1 MDETSTPQRPAR
13 GLKLLATILGSVWFF
28 PVSCTTGSF
37 VGNQIVAAA
46 DARDVGKGD
55 KVHRLFRVVA
65 EPGEKG
71 ASFRVLHWDEIQPY
85 LAQGGARPAPT
96 PLSFRMSAASGSMHE
111 SGSKFEYRVLEDS
124 GSEQLIELVE
134 AYDDGDN
141 TIWSRYRATG
151 NSIAPVSSRMFYF
164 GYMFS
169 AMFYAFIG
177 ALVLHVIG
185 RLLRRRLAA
194 KPGQ

>member
-1 MDETSTPQRPAR
+1 MDDASTPQRPGR
-13 GLKLLATILGSVWFF
+13 GFKLLATILGSVWFF
-28 PVSCTTGSF
+28 PVSCTTGAF

-46 DARDVGKGD
+46 DARDVSKGD
-55 KVHRLFRVVA
+55 RVHSLFKVVA
-65 EPGEKG
+65 EPGENG
-71 ASFRVLHWDEIQPY
+71 ASFRVLHWNEIQPY
-85 LAQGGARPAPT
+85 LAQAGTRPAPAA
-96 PLSFRMSAASGSMHE
+96 LSFRMSAASGAMHE
-111 SGSKFEYRVLEDS
+111 RDSKFEYRVLEDS

-151 NSIAPVSSRMFYF
+151 NAIAPVSSRMFYF

-169 AMFYAFIG
+169 AMVYAFIG
-177 ALVLHVIG
+177 ALALHGIG

-194 KPGQ
+194 NSGQ

>member
-1 MDETSTPQRPAR
+1 MDDKSTPSRSAH
-13 GLKLLATILGSVWFF
+13 GLQILATVLGSVWFF
-28 PVSCTTGSF
+28 PVSCTTGTF

-46 DARDVGKGD
+46 DARDASKGD
-55 KVHRLFRVVA
+55 KVHSLFKVAA

-71 ASFRVLHWDEIQPY
+71 ASFRVLHWDEVQPY
-85 LAQGGARPAPT
+85 LAQGGAAAAPAPV
-96 PLSFRMSAASGSMHE
+96 SFRMSAASGSMHE
-111 SGSKFEYRVLEDS
+111 WDSKFEYRVLEDS

-141 TIWSRYRATG
+141 TIWSRYRATK
-151 NSIAPVSSRMFYF
+151 NTIAPVSSRMFYF

-169 AMFYAFIG
+169 AMVYAFMG
-177 ALVLHVIG
+177 ALVLYGIG

-194 KPGQ
+194 SAS